1 MPPLNHLHPAIV
13 HFPIA
18 LLATA
23 PLLFVLGGLWPAQ
36 RRGIHA
42 SALLLLLLGLL
53 GALAALATGE
63 AAENL
68 AHRTPELRA
77 ALDQHQISAQWTVA
91 IFGCLAATWLGY
103 LGLVRFRRWSL
114 TPGVARFLFLLWLLV
129 SALGVAALLRTGH
142 QGGHMVHDLHTHG
155 GEAP

>member
-63 AAENL
+63 AAENF

-114 TPGVARFLFLLWLLV
+114 PPGVVRFLFLLWLLV

-142 QGGHMVHDLHTHG
+142 LGGHMVHELHTHG